1 MCIMANSRTRNWNV
15 SDNYSSMSADISD
28 KLAQQVSDANSR
40 QVPLVIQGGGS
51 KSFYGRLPEGQLLDT
66 RGHHGVINYQSTELV
81 VTARSGTSLVALE
94 QVLGEQG
101 QMLPFEP
108 PHFDDSATI
117 GGAVASGL
125 SGPARPYRGAVK
137 DFVLGISIVNGMG
150 EIQHFGGEVMKNVA
164 GYDVARLMT
173 GSLGTLGVLLD
184 VSLKVLPRP
193 REEITLVNPVSE
205 NEAIR
210 WFNELAIKPYP
221 LSGACYVNE
230 RAYIRLSGSASGI
243 KSARSKIGGE
253 EVPNSDAF
261 WRKLREQTHRF
272 FDQDGPLWRLSLPAT
287 VSSLDIGANQ
297 LVDWG
302 GAQRWMVSDAPVE
315 TVRAA
320 VARVGGHATL
330 FRGADRT
337 QEVFQPLPGAMHALQ
352 QKLKSAFDPNGV
364 LNRGRM
370 YSSW

>member
-1 MCIMANSRTRNWNV
+1 MVNSRTRNWNA
-15 SDNYSSMSADISD
+15 SDRLPMSADISD
-28 KLAQQVSDANSR
+28 KLAEQVREANSR
-40 QVPLVIQGGGS
+40 EMPLVIQGGGS

-66 RGHHGVINYQSTELV
+66 RGHHGVVNYQSTELV
-81 VTARSGTSLVALE
+81 VTVRSGTLLRELE
-94 QVLGEQG
+94 QVLAEQG

-117 GGAVASGL
+117 GGTVACGL

-137 DFVLGISIVNGMG
+137 DFVLGISVVNGTG
-150 EIQHFGGEVMKNVA
+150 EIQRFGGEVMKNVA

-173 GSLGTLGVLLD
+173 GSLGTLGLILD
-184 VSLKVLPRP
+184 VSLKVLPKP
-193 REEITLVNPVSE
+193 REEITLVHSISE
-205 NEAIR
+205 SEAIN
-210 WFNELAIKPYP
+210 WFNQLATKPYP

-253 EVPNSDAF
+253 EIPNSDAF
-261 WRKLREQTHRF
+261 WRKLREHTHHY
-272 FDQDGPLWRLSLPAT
+272 FDQDGPLWRLSLPPT
-287 VSSLDIGANQ
+287 VNALDIGADQ

-302 GAQRWMVSDAPVE
+302 GAQRWMISDAPVE
-315 TVRAA
+315 AVRANIS
-320 VARVGGHATL
+320 RVGGHATL

-337 QEVFQPLPGAMHALQ
+337 REVFQPLPAAMHALQ
-352 QKLKSAFDPNGV
+352 KKLKQAFDPNAV

-370 YSSW
+370 YSDW